1 MTQAKSIEVQTQLQ
15 WLKST
20 FQCPISTPTQPLL
33 AEFGLRPMRYWLQQ
47 RMLEYWMHV
56 QALPHSRLPKQVAQ
70 AVWHQS
76 GAGRYPRTWAQA
88 VADTFREVGLNEGTM
103 VQMNKKEFK
112 KAVRNAVKTHGQAV
126 FDAECLTQSS
136 ASGARNLYASHVN
149 SVVQYSQAQH
159 YLNVGAC
166 TKGKLLL
173 LQLRTGSLP
182 VRGNVHVLLQHGA
195 PTACPA
201 CQHDDETTKHF
212 LVECA
217 TTQSA
222 RANMLNKLQQTDPDL
237 AQRLPLD
244 DTDAL

>member
-1 MTQAKSIEVQTQLQ
+1 
-15 WLKST
+15 
-20 FQCPISTPTQPLL
+20 
-33 AEFGLRPMRYWLQQ
+33 
-47 RMLEYWMHV
+47 
-56 QALPHSRLPKQVAQ
+56 
-70 AVWHQS
+70 
-76 GAGRYPRTWAQA
+76 
-88 VADTFREVGLNEGTM
+88 M

-112 KAVRNAVKTHGQAV
+112 KAVRNAVKTHGQAI
-126 FDAECLTQSS
+126 FDAKCLTQSS
-136 ASGARNLYASHVN
+136 ASGVRKLYASHVN

-173 LQLRTGSLP
+173 LQLRMGSLP

-195 PTACPA
+195 PTTCPA

-237 AQRLPLD
+237 AQRLFLE
-244 DTDAL
+244 DTDALYWALLSSNWSAAAVKAIQDFLVVAWRARDTTAVEDGAEDGGADDLG